1 MTGLRMAKGEGFRGA
16 FGVGKTWRSAG
27 PYPAVCRTRSTPH
40 PTPDTEGRTRRLR
53 PWVLLAVGGLGL
65 WGVVSLGGCSRA
77 ERSAQATGTAQAAPV
92 VVAPVE
98 SKTVAV
104 EYPTVGTV
112 EAYATVVVR
121 SMVAGP
127 VKAVHFR
134 EGDYVRRGDLL
145 FTIDPE
151 PYRAAL
157 AQAEAKLNQDR
168 VLAENAEREAARY
181 ADLLRQ
187 GIVTQEQ
194 YDRIRSNAEALRA
207 AVQADEAAVEHARLQ
222 LEYCF
227 IRSPIT
233 GRAGALLVHA
243 GNLIK
248 ANERDLVVIHQV
260 EPIYVT
266 FTVPQQYLPDIQG
279 AGPRNPVPVVVTLPE
294 HPEKRFEG
302 RLAFIDNAVDP
313 ATGTIRLKARLE
325 NSTRELWPGQL
336 VNVALTLKVLRDAVV
351 VPAAALQAGQ
361 VGTYVYV
368 VRPDQTAELRPVVVA
383 HRLERE
389 VVVARGL
396 RPGEQVVVDG
406 QVRLTDGAKVQVV
419 QSRGPGPTGR
429 QGA

>member
-1 MTGLRMAKGEGFRGA
+1 MTGFCIPKGGLRRADWNFQRGA
-16 FGVGKTWRSAG
+16 SLKPSFVI
-27 PYPAVCRTRSTPH
+27 
-40 PTPDTEGRTRRLR
+40 PDFIT
-53 PWVLLAVGGLGL
+53 VLLVIGGFSLSGAGSL
-65 WGVVSLGGCSRA
+65 WGCSRA
-77 ERSAQATGTAQAAPV
+77 ERSARATDTAPAVPV

-104 EYPTVGTV
+104 EYPSVGTV

-121 SMVAGP
+121 SMVAGELQ
-127 VKAVHFR
+127 AVHFR
-134 EGDYVRRGDLL
+134 EGDYVRQGDLL

-151 PYRAAL
+151 PYRTAL

-168 VLAENAEREAARY
+168 VLAQNAEREEARY

-207 AVQADEAAVEHARLQ
+207 AVQADEAAVANARLQ

-266 FTVPQQYLPDIQG
+266 FTVPQQYLPDIQVQSG
-279 AGPRNPVPVVVTLPE
+279 RNPMPVVVTLPG
-294 HPEKRFEG
+294 HPEERFEG

-313 ATGTIRLKARLE
+313 TTGTIRLKARLE
-325 NSTRELWPGQL
+325 NSTRGLWPGQL
-336 VNVALTLKVLRDAVV
+336 VNVALTLRVLRDAVV
-351 VPAAALQAGQ
+351 VPAQAVQAGQ

-368 VRPDQTAELRPVVVA
+368 VRSDRTAELRSIDVA
-383 HRLERE
+383 HRLEQE

-396 RPGEQVVVDG
+396 RPGEQVVIDG
-406 QVRLTDGAKVQVV
+406 QVRLTDGVKVQVQNLDPEPV
-419 QSRGPGPTGR
+419 GR
-429 QGA
+429 